1 MTVETSND
9 VKTQELILPI
19 ADCYQIN
26 PGKDVPD
33 HCQLMH
39 LSQPTMLE
47 NTRQRFELDKIY
59 TCVGDILDSSKALVR
74 TICEPPAEGGQKKGG
89 QKKSSFGSVGAKFVK
104 SLKAGGTEALLLAAQ
119 VCNRNPNTACRPA
132 RAALVNRSIT

>member
-59 TCVGDILDSSKALVR
+59 TCVGDILVV
-74 TICEPPAEGGQKKGG
+74 GG
-89 QKKSSFGSVGAKFVK
+89 
-104 SLKAGGTEALLLAAQ
+104 
-119 VCNRNPNTACRPA
+119 
-132 RAALVNRSIT
+132 